1 MRCSKFS
8 HFCLTLRNVTPT
20 PMHQLLTNIPH
31 KTICVPA
38 KTTLLQEGDISTK
51 VFLIKSGCAR
61 LWTNDDGKEITLQF
75 FMPRQPVA
83 SFDSLLNGTP
93 SKFSL
98 ETIFDTELDIFDKS
112 DIETALNTDATA
124 QRRFLKIAFEVA
136 NKYVQLFLS
145 RISNSPQQRYEQLL
159 KEHPEIVSLIPQ
171 HYIASYLG
179 ITAVSLSRIRNR
191 IAKS

>member
-1 MRCSKFS
+1 M
-8 HFCLTLRNVTPT
+8 L
-20 PMHQLLTNIPH
+20 QLLTHIPH
-31 KTICVPA
+31 QTICVPA

-61 LWTNDDGKEITLQF
+61 LWINTDGKDITLQF
-75 FMPRQPVA
+75 FTPGQPVA

-98 ETIFDTELDIFDKS
+98 ETILDTELKIFDKS
-112 DIETALNTDATA
+112 DIETALNVDANA
-124 QRRFLKIAFEVA
+124 QRRFLKIAFEIA

-159 KEHPEIVSLIPQ
+159 KEHPEIVSFIPQ

-191 IAKS
+191 IRKA